1 MNRLAMAHRGC
12 DVIHPIISQM
22 GNRGLERDRLV
33 QGHPERWTEL
43 GREARLLQLW
53 LPFPAQHPHSRWTV
67 VRTCRG
73 VWGLKALEAG
83 RELWGGHALP
93 SPSWRGEGGAAAA
106 LLWARAWSTASR
118 SLQRGRQGSPALPT
132 PTPAHPGAPR
142 LGEPGGPFQTPNP
155 SGNHFQAFPVNPW
168 DPAPLEMQSM
178 GRRELS
184 RVQGMAISLSF
195 SPCSPGA

>member
-1 MNRLAMAHRGC
+1 M
-12 DVIHPIISQM
+12 IHPIISQM

-93 SPSWRGEGGAAAA
+93 PQAGEVKVEQQQPFCG
-106 LLWARAWSTASR
+106 
-118 SLQRGRQGSPALPT
+118 QE
-132 PTPAHPGAPR
+132 PGAQLPAR
-142 LGEPGGPFQTPNP
+142 SREAGRAPQHSPPLLLRILELQGWESLEVLFRPQTLQETI
-155 SGNHFQAFPVNPW
+155 SK
-168 DPAPLEMQSM
+168 
-178 GRRELS
+178 LS
-184 RVQGMAISLSF
+184 Q
-195 SPCSPGA
+195 